1 MKKLG
6 AIEALLEDA
15 SAELAYKDGEVTGTA
30 PISSDTTPSFTF
42 GIYGVEL
49 LPPDNAADSIRSI
62 AGSNIVS
69 SNIHEVISALERG
82 SYNEAVMVEV
92 EVASTLEIVQNLKAI
107 IEEKIQENRVDIVFV
122 LEEEA
127 HFLRSA

>member
-1 MKKLG
+1 M
-6 AIEALLEDA
+6 
-15 SAELAYKDGEVTGTA
+15 
-30 PISSDTTPSFTF
+30 
-42 GIYGVEL
+42 
-49 LPPDNAADSIRSI
+49 
-62 AGSNIVS
+62 S

-82 SYNEAVMVEV
+82 SYNEDSAVMVEV

-127 HFLRSA
+127 HFLRSV